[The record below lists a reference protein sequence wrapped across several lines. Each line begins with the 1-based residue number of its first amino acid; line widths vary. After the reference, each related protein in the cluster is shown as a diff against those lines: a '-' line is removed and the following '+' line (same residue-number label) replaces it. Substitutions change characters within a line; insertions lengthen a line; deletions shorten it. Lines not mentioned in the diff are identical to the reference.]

1 MDRAASVSNCHCNG
15 CLCHSCLVKEVALT
29 YNRGTN
35 VTACTVCQ
43 KEYTLTTHHH
53 WNWKRDCPRFC
64 RQLKCCG
71 LRQDEFIMDT
81 TTGILGYGFVLIGIS
96 LWIICSGIIFT
107 LPPHRLPLFVYYLL
121 GSFDFAVMISSF
133 WFLDKCR
140 YLTTFGLSILYLLRC
155 GYLALGYMPGIHF
168 LSIGL
173 NGLQYINVV
182 AYFVLF
188 SFVAFLC
195 LTIVWVKEL
204 SEQITEYKRRHQ
216 TLFLNG
222 RRLEMARNE
231 LSIDVLDDSVAPDVI
246 R

>member
-1 MDRAASVSNCHCNG
+1 MDPSSLTMKDTSNPTIPGSEGTLANYEAADQCDDTHYEFVEMTNKISPTKSLSISQCRYCYQEMDRAASVSNCHCNG

-81 TTGILGYGFVLIGIS
+81 TTGILGYGFVLIGIT

-121 GSFDFAVMISSF
+121 GSFD
-133 WFLDKCR
+133 
-140 YLTTFGLSILYLLRC
+140 
-155 GYLALGYMPGIHF
+155 
-168 LSIGL
+168 
-173 NGLQYINVV
+173 
-182 AYFVLF
+182 
-188 SFVAFLC
+188 
-195 LTIVWVKEL
+195 
-204 SEQITEYKRRHQ
+204 
-216 TLFLNG
+216 
-222 RRLEMARNE
+222 
-231 LSIDVLDDSVAPDVI
+231 
-246 R
+246 